1 VKVAVEIAKTV
12 RESSGGLVAVQ
23 AMGVRSEAGQAQV
36 SMNLVDFTTTPLHV
50 AFDAVRAAAAERGTD
65 VAESEVVGLIPL
77 DALTDAVR
85 HYLKLKDFERA
96 QILET
101 RLME

>member
-1 VKVAVEIAKTV
+1 V
-12 RESSGGLVAVQ
+12 
-23 AMGVRSEAGQAQV
+23 
-36 SMNLVDFTTTPLHV
+36 
-50 AFDAVRAAAAERGTD
+50 ERGTD

-77 DALTDAVR
+77 DALTDAAR
-85 HYLKLKDFERA
+85 HSLKLTHFERA